1 MQKGSQQE
9 ALEAFRSGRRQLTVY
24 AGIDVGSLSTPSYV
38 AWCEDDIL
46 TFDLYIPTRER
57 PLPRKPG
64 VVLEAVGLDAPQ
76 GLPQPFRRRRVAD
89 QEAKTP
95 TSVMPA
101 TRAELNEW
109 KLYGALVR
117 AGVEIFWWAY
127 QAHHLHVLGLPKAE
141 GTTTVVCETY
151 PRYVLQRLAPK
162 EPTPSKRKQPLQYID
177 LVWPLIQAQGYRSP
191 SIVRPTVDQVDA
203 ALCAV
208 AARECLHTNA
218 TPAGMVGAPPVVDE
232 GEQVLRE
239 GYIVAP

>member
-1 MQKGSQQE
+1 M
-9 ALEAFRSGRRQLTVY
+9 LYV
-24 AGIDVGSLSTPSYV
+24 GIDVGSLSTPSYV
-38 AWCEDDIL
+38 AWCEDYTI
-46 TFDLYIPTRER
+46 TFDLYIPTRDH
-57 PLPRKPG
+57 PLPSKSGNLPT
-64 VVLEAVGLDAPQ
+64 AVALDAPQ
-76 GLPQPFRRRRVAD
+76 GLPGPSRRRRVAD

-117 AGVEIFWWAY
+117 AGVELFWWAY
-127 QAHHLHVLGLPKAE
+127 QAHYLHVLGLPKVE

-162 EPTPSKRKQPLQYID
+162 EPIPSKRKQPLQYID
-177 LVWPLIQAQGYRSP
+177 LVWPLIQAQGYRCP
-191 SIVRPTVDQVDA
+191 AMVRPTVDQVDA

-208 AARECLHTNA
+208 AARECLNTNA
-218 TPAGMVGAPPVVDE
+218 TPAGMVGAPPVVD
-232 GEQVLRE
+232 GAEQVVRE